1 MVLISRNK
9 AGSDSAPCLLDLPVF
24 VKEKKKKEKD
34 KPCILETKYAEVE
47 RKV

>member
-24 VKEKKKKEKD
+24 VKEKKKEKG
-34 KPCILETKYAEVE
+34 KPCIFGTKYAEVE